1 MTGTTVEQAVGTVHV
16 WAVEGATV
24 GGRMDVHL
32 VDGTYELFRYHFA
45 PNNRDPHRGA
55 TTGVLT
61 TLLQLVADGATH
73 IGVATDHVIESF
85 RNDLWP
91 GYKSSAGMPAELLA
105 QFPIVEG
112 AMELAGFTVWPQVT
126 FEADDAMAAA
136 AVMAAADDRV
146 ERVVIC
152 TPDKDLGQCVG
163 GKVVQFDR
171 RKGVFFDASGVE
183 GRLGVPPASIPDL
196 LGLVGDSA
204 DGFPG
209 LPGWGAKSAAAVLR
223 RWGHL
228 EDIPADPATWDAGVR
243 GAAKLNAVL
252 REQFELAL
260 LFRRIA
266 TLETDAPV
274 SDTVDELRWTGP
286 PDPAAFATLCDTL
299 GVRGLA
305 DRATTLAASRS
316 AAAS

>member
-1 MTGTTVEQAVGTVHV
+1 
-16 WAVEGATV
+16 
-24 GGRMDVHL
+24 MDVHL

-45 PNNRDPHRGA
+45 PNNRDPERGA
-55 TTGVLT
+55 TVGVIG

-73 IGVATDHVIESF
+73 LGVATDHVIESF

-91 GYKSSAGMPAELLA
+91 GYKSSAGMPRELLA
-105 QFPIVEG
+105 QFTPAEE
-112 AMELAGFTVWPQVT
+112 AMAAAGFVVWPQVVH
-126 FEADDAMAAA
+126 EADDGLGAAA
-136 AVMAAADDRV
+136 KMAAADDRV
-146 ERVVIC
+146 RAVVIC

-171 RKGVFFDASGVE
+171 RKGAILDAAGVE
-183 GRLGVPPASIPDL
+183 AKLGVPPASVPDW

-209 LPGWGAKSAAAVLR
+209 IPGWGAKSAAAILR

-228 EDIPADPATWDAGVR
+228 EDIPADPVTWDAGVR

-252 REQFELAL
+252 REDYELAL

-266 TLETDAPV
+266 TLELDAPV
-274 SDTVDELRWTGP
+274 SESVDELRWTGP
-286 PDPAAFATLCDTL
+286 PDPATFAALCEKL
-299 GVRGLA
+299 GAPRLV
-305 DRATTLAASRS
+305 DRAARLAESR
-316 AAAS
+316 A

>member
-1 MTGTTVEQAVGTVHV
+1 MACAPVQQAPGVGMTEEPLPCRVVMQ
-16 WAVEGATV
+16 
-24 GGRMDVHL
+24 VHL

-45 PNNRDPHRGA
+45 PNNRDLHRGA
-55 TTGVLT
+55 TVGVLT

-73 IGVATDHVIESF
+73 VGVATDHIIESF

-91 GYKSSAGMPAELLA
+91 GYKTSAGMPRELLA
-105 QFPIVEG
+105 QFPLVEE
-112 AMELAGFTVWPQVT
+112 AMAAAGFAVWPQVEL
-126 FEADDAMAAA
+126 EADDGLATA

-163 GKVVQFDR
+163 GKVVQLDR
-171 RKGVFFDASGVE
+171 RKGVVLDAAGVE
-183 GRLGVPPASIPDL
+183 ERLGVPPASIPDL
-196 LGLVGDSA
+196 LALVGDSA

-228 EDIPADPATWDAGVR
+228 ESIPADPITWDSGVR

-252 REQFELAL
+252 RDQFDLAL

-266 TLETDAPV
+266 TVETDAPV
-274 SDTVDELRWTGP
+274 SATVDELRWTGP
-286 PDPAAFATLCDTL
+286 ADPAAFRALCERL
-299 GVRGLA
+299 EARRLPERMGQVA
-305 DRATTLAASRS
+305 ELAASR
-316 AAAS
+316 A